1 MTEYLLL
8 FRNASAENGYL
19 ATSQDMAEDM
29 PKWQSWIGNIAMQGK
44 LVSTAPMRYDASIV
58 TNDGID
64 VGQPY
69 KESNSVLVSGFLLCK
84 AENIEEV
91 QEWSKTCPILKYPN
105 SSVEI
110 RPLVPFP
117 TNLAREQELETVNF
131 MRNLMVTGALLGFAK
146 YVAKDKRV
154 IG

>member
-19 ATSQDMAEDM
+19 ATNQDMAEDM

-44 LVSTAPMRYDASIV
+44 LIHTAPVRYDSTIINNHAV
-58 TNDGID
+58 KAG
-64 VGQPY
+64 PH
-69 KESNSVLVSGFLLCK
+69 KESDSVLVSGFLICK
-84 AENIEEV
+84 ADNLEEV

-110 RPLVPFP
+110 RPLIPFP
-117 TNLAREQELETVNF
+117 TN
-131 MRNLMVTGALLGFAK
+131 
-146 YVAKDKRV
+146 
-154 IG
+154 

>member
-29 PKWQSWIGNIAMQGK
+29 PKWQSWIGTIAMLGK
-44 LVSTAPMRYDASIV
+44 LIHTAPIRYDATIV
-58 TNDGID
+58 TGNAITSG
-64 VGQPY
+64 PH
-69 KESNSVLVSGFLLCK
+69 KEANSVLVSGFLICK
-84 AENIEEV
+84 SDSFEEI

-110 RPLVPFP
+110 RPLIPFP
-117 TNLAREQELETVNF
+117 SN
-131 MRNLMVTGALLGFAK
+131 
-146 YVAKDKRV
+146 
-154 IG
+154 